1 VKNPNVVEGEVRAL
15 HGSRITLATSAGSE
29 IQVDV
34 SNAIENHLS
43 IPFTVGSRITVDGRR
58 DENRIVQADIITY
71 PEPF

>member
-1 VKNPNVVEGEVRAL
+1 M
-15 HGSRITLATSAGSE
+15 ATSAGSE